1 MVVDVGVWC
10 RLQLPWRIAQGGVSR
25 LAPNRMDLSL
35 ARRVVPEL
43 LDGLAAED
51 PRARRSRGDLRRI
64 HRAMATL
71 SIVERVLDRGTSG
84 FVPRTLLELGAGDGS
99 LMLRL
104 AQKRAA
110 CWPNVHVILLDRLNL
125 VAPQTLDG
133 IREAGWT
140 PTVVAMDVFDWLA
153 QRDDS
158 RWDVVLANLFVH
170 HFASGELQ
178 RLLAGIAARTCVFLC
193 CEPRR
198 SALALAGSHMVGLLG
213 AGPVTRQDAV
223 SSVHAGF
230 RARELSSLWPNG
242 QDWVVSEFSAG
253 LFSHCFLAG
262 RKER

>member
-1 MVVDVGVWC
+1 
-10 RLQLPWRIAQGGVSR
+10 
-25 LAPNRMDLSL
+25 MDLTL
-35 ARRVVPEL
+35 ARRVEPEL
-43 LDGLAAED
+43 LDGLAADD
-51 PRARRSRGDLRRI
+51 PQARRSRGDLQRI

-71 SIVERVLDRGTSG
+71 PIVERALDRGTSG
-84 FVPRTLLELGAGDGS
+84 FEPRTLLELGAGDGS

-104 AQKRAA
+104 AQKRAVS
-110 CWPNVHVILLDRLNL
+110 WPNVRVTLLDRLNL
-125 VAPQTLDG
+125 VAPQTLNG

-140 PTVVAMDVFDWLA
+140 PTVMALDVFDWVA

-170 HFASGELQ
+170 HFASDELQ
-178 RLLAGIAARTCVFLC
+178 RLLAGIAARTGVFLC

-213 AGPVTRQDAV
+213 AGRVTRRDAV

-230 RARELSSLWPNG
+230 RARELSSLWPTKR
-242 QDWVVSEFSAG
+242 DWVVSEFSAG
-253 LFSHCFLAG
+253 LFSHCFLAV

>member
-1 MVVDVGVWC
+1 MDVGVWC
-10 RLQLPWRIAQGGVSR
+10 RFQLPRRIAQGGVSR
-25 LAPNRMDLSL
+25 PAPKYVDLSL
-35 ARRVVPEL
+35 ARRVGHEL

-51 PRARRSRGDLRRI
+51 PRAQRSRRDLQRV

-71 SIVERVLDRGTSG
+71 AVVERALDRGTSG
-84 FVPRTLLELGAGDGS
+84 FIPKTLLELGAGDGS

-104 AQKRAA
+104 AQRRAVL
-110 CWPNVHVILLDRLNL
+110 WPNVHVTLLDRLNL
-125 VAPQTLDG
+125 VSPQTLDG
-133 IREAGWT
+133 IRDAGWA

-170 HFASGELQ
+170 HFASGELDQ
-178 RLLAGIAARTCVFLC
+178 LLAGIAARTSVFLC

-198 SALALAGSHMVGLLG
+198 SAVALAASHLIGLLG
-213 AGPVTRQDAV
+213 AGPVTRHDAV

-230 RARELSSLWPNG
+230 RAQELSSFWPNG
-242 QDWVVSEFSAG
+242 QDWLVSEDPAG
-253 LFSHCFLAG
+253 LFSHCFLAV

>member
-1 MVVDVGVWC
+1 
-10 RLQLPWRIAQGGVSR
+10 
-25 LAPNRMDLSL
+25 MDLSL
-35 ARRVVPEL
+35 ARRVEREL
-43 LDGLAAED
+43 LDDLAAED
-51 PRARRSRGDLRRI
+51 PRARRSRGDLQRI

-71 SIVERVLDRGTSG
+71 PIVQRALDRGTAG
-84 FVPRTLLELGAGDGS
+84 FIPGTLLELGAGDGS

-110 CWPNVHVILLDRLNL
+110 RWPNVRVTLLDRLNL
-125 VAPQTLDG
+125 VAPPTLDG
-133 IREAGWT
+133 IRKAGWT

-153 QRDDS
+153 QRDDA

-170 HFASGELQ
+170 HFASGDLQ

-213 AGPVTRQDAV
+213 AGPVTRRDAV

-230 RARELSSLWPNG
+230 QAWELSSLWPNR

-262 RKER
+262 RKEG

>member
-1 MVVDVGVWC
+1 MDVGVWC
-10 RLQLPWRIAQGGVSR
+10 RLQLPRRIAQGGVRR
-25 LAPNRMDLSL
+25 LAPKSMDLTL
-35 ARRVVPEL
+35 ARRVEPEL
-43 LDGLAAED
+43 LDGLAADD
-51 PRARRSRGDLRRI
+51 PQARRSRGDLQRI

-71 SIVERVLDRGTSG
+71 PIVERALDRGTSG
-84 FVPRTLLELGAGDGS
+84 FEPRTLLELGAGDGS

-104 AQKRAA
+104 AQKRAVS
-110 CWPNVHVILLDRLNL
+110 WPNVRVTLLDRLNL
-125 VAPQTLDG
+125 VAPQTLNG

-140 PTVVAMDVFDWLA
+140 PTVMALDVFDWVA

-170 HFASGELQ
+170 HFASDELQ
-178 RLLAGIAARTCVFLC
+178 RLLAGIAARTGVFLC

-213 AGPVTRQDAV
+213 AGRVTRRDAV

-230 RARELSSLWPNG
+230 RARELSSLWPTKR
-242 QDWVVSEFSAG
+242 DWVVSEFSAG
-253 LFSHCFLAG
+253 LFSHCFLAV

>member
-1 MVVDVGVWC
+1 M
-10 RLQLPWRIAQGGVSR
+10 SR
-25 LAPNRMDLSL
+25 LAPKRMDLSL
-35 ARRVVPEL
+35 ARRVEEEL
-43 LDGLAAED
+43 LDGLPAED
-51 PRARRSRGDLRRI
+51 PRARRSRGDLQCI

-71 SIVERVLDRGTSG
+71 RIVERALDRGTSG

-104 AQKRAA
+104 AQERAA
-110 CWPNVHVILLDRLNL
+110 RWPNVHVALLDRLNL

-158 RWDVVLANLFVH
+158 RWDVVLAHLFVH

-178 RLLAGIAARTCVFLC
+178 RLLAGIAARAHVFLC

-230 RARELSSLWPNG
+230 WARELSSLWPNP
-242 QDWVVSEFSAG
+242 QDWVMSEYSAG
-253 LFSHCFLAG
+253 LFSHCFLAT
-262 RKER
+262 RKKR

>member
-1 MVVDVGVWC
+1 MDVGVWC
-10 RLQLPWRIAQGGVSR
+10 RLQLSRRIAQGGVRR
-25 LAPNRMDLSL
+25 LAPKSMDLTL
-35 ARRVVPEL
+35 ARRVEPEL
-43 LDGLAAED
+43 LDGLAADD
-51 PRARRSRGDLRRI
+51 PQARRSRGDLQRI

-71 SIVERVLDRGTSG
+71 PIVERALDRGTSG
-84 FVPRTLLELGAGDGS
+84 FEPRTLLELGAGDGS

-104 AQKRAA
+104 AQKRAVS
-110 CWPNVHVILLDRLNL
+110 WPNVRVTLLDRLNL
-125 VAPQTLDG
+125 VAPQTLNG

-153 QRDDS
+153 QRDHS

-170 HFASGELQ
+170 HFASDELQ
-178 RLLAGIAARTCVFLC
+178 RLLAGIAARTGVFLC

-213 AGPVTRQDAV
+213 AGPVTRRDAV
-223 SSVHAGF
+223 SSVQAGF

>member
-1 MVVDVGVWC
+1 M
-10 RLQLPWRIAQGGVSR
+10 SR
-25 LAPNRMDLSL
+25 LALKHMDLSL
-35 ARRVVPEL
+35 ARRVDPEL

-51 PRARRSRGDLRRI
+51 PRARRSRGDLQRI

-71 SIVERVLDRGTSG
+71 SIVERALDRGTSG
-84 FVPRTLLELGAGDGS
+84 MIPRTLLELGAGDGS
-99 LMLRL
+99 LMMRL
-104 AQKRAA
+104 AQRRAA
-110 CWPNVHVILLDRLNL
+110 RWPNVHVTLLDRLDL
-125 VAPQTLDG
+125 IAPQTLEG

-153 QRDDS
+153 RRDDS
-158 RWDVVLANLFVH
+158 HWDVVLANLFVH
-170 HFASGELQ
+170 HFVSGELQ
-178 RLLAGIAARTCVFLC
+178 RLLAGIAARTRAFLC

-213 AGPVTRQDAV
+213 AGAVTRQDAV

-242 QDWVVSEFSAG
+242 QDWVMSEYRGG
-253 LFSHCFLAG
+253 LFSHCFLAR